1 MPFPTHRLCQP
12 HLTIYVDIAIPSDLN
27 IAHWATFHHSET
39 LSLSCVTQGVNR
51 PIVSTDI
58 SLKQPSSSSS
68 PAGKEELIGITGACT
83 LQATVMLTAA
93 YKLDHSTV
101 FTLCD
106 GLGRQISSEQST
118 LRWTNP
124 DSGTFSYQASF
135 LPQFWGSLTN
145 SHQGAV

>member
-1 MPFPTHRLCQP
+1 MPFPTHPFCQP
-12 HLTIYVDIAIPSDLN
+12 HLTIYVDIAISSDLD

-51 PIVSTDI
+51 PIMSTDI
-58 SLKQPSSSSS
+58 SLKQPSSSSF
-68 PAGKEELIGITGACT
+68 AGTEKLIGMTGACT
-83 LQATVMLTAA
+83 LQATAMLTAA
-93 YKLDHSTV
+93 YKLDQSTV

-118 LRWTNP
+118 LHWINP
-124 DSGTFSYQASF
+124 DSETFSYQTRF
-135 LPQFWGSLTN
+135 LPRFWGSLTN